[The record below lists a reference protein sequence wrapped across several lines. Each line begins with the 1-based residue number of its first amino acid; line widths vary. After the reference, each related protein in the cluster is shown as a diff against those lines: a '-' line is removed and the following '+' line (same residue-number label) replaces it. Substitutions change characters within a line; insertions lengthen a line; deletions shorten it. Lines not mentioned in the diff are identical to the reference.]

1 MDTHCDMN
9 QMTKRSM
16 MGKPVLPM
24 MMRIIWGTSII
35 YDFRRGLE
43 RLESHSDMPVLVM
56 ELTV

>member
-1 MDTHCDMN
+1 MN

-24 MMRIIWGTSII
+24 MMRIIWGMSII
-35 YDFRRGLE
+35 YDCRKGLE